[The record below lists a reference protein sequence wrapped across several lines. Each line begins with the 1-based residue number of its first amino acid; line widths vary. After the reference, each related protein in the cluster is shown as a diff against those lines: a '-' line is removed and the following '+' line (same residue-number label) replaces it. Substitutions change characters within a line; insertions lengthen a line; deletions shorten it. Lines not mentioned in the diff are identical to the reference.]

1 MYSLRR
7 RLLCSAIGLIVVFFG
22 VLGIVLTAT
31 FKDTVLSNSEDA
43 LRNQILLLMA
53 DIELEEDAIVMPS
66 RVAEPRLSQADSSLY
81 AQISRPK
88 KGIVWRSDSLLE
100 DDLQISQPDLGEF
113 RFADRSDEKKSLLQM
128 SFGVSWETEQGDV
141 PFVIHVAELADSYLN
156 RVRRY
161 ERALWIWLSA
171 LGGALV
177 MLLLA
182 VLAWVLKPLR
192 KVSTQVGE
200 IEQGQR
206 QRFDEDY
213 PLEVSQ
219 LTQNLNQLLSFEEQ
233 RITRHKEVLGNLA
246 HSLKTPIAVMS
257 GLDYD
262 NVGGNRVQVNDQL
275 DTMRNIIE
283 YQLQSASAVGRRRFA
298 KPILIAEQSRQ
309 VLSSLSK
316 LHKDKQLEFVSDIP
330 SDLVFYGDKGD
341 WMELLGNLLDN
352 ACKWAQSRVYVRLSA
367 LPLDDRQSSRAGI
380 YLVVEDDGPGID
392 ALVKKTVLERGV
404 RLDSQTPG
412 HGLGLHIVK
421 GIVEAYEG
429 DIEIDRLD
437 QGTRF
442 SVSLR

>member
-161 ERALWIWLSA
+161 ERALWIWLGA

-352 ACKWAQSRVYVRLSA
+352 ACKWARSRVYVRLSA